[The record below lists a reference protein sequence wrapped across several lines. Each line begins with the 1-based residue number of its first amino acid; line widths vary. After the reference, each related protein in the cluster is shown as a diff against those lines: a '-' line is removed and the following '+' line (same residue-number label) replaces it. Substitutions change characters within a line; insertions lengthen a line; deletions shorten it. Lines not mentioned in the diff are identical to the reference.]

1 MRWGKIDKIVV
12 LVVFLYE
19 KYGCTCMDWHVY
31 DYVGSTASFS
41 RIVVLICC
49 KKKKK
54 KKELMSL
61 DLQYQEWVHA
71 GSIHFDK

>member
-1 MRWGKIDKIVV
+1 MDKIVV

-41 RIVVLICC
+41 CFSDCSLDMLP
-49 KKKKK
+49 KKKK
-54 KKELMSL
+54 
-61 DLQYQEWVHA
+61 
-71 GSIHFDK
+71 IRN